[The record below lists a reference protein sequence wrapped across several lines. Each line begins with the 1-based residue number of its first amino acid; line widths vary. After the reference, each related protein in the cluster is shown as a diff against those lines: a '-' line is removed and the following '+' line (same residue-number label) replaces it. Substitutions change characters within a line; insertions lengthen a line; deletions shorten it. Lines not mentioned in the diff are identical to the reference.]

1 EIFTRKIEKSEFED
15 PQIHFSH
22 YLEASY
28 VPASFRYIVL

>member
-1 EIFTRKIEKSEFED
+1 MFTRKIEKSEFED

-28 VPASFRYIVL
+28 VPASF